1 MHLELRLPPP
11 LKRGDTIGIFCP
23 AGPPKNLELLQNGM
37 EMLAE
42 AGFQTHCEGSMAI
55 GEGEYLAAPDTARA
69 TALHRLWADEHIRA
83 VMAVRGGYGCLRLA
97 PLLDMALL
105 QRHSKWLIGFSDL
118 TLLLNHLQQQAAL
131 VTLHGPMATSLSRCR
146 REDIHQLFSLLTG
159 TFEDKLRIPGLEI
172 IRGGSGQGRL
182 VGGNL
187 ATLVHCLATPWD
199 SSWDGCI
206 LMLED
211 TGEYL
216 YRLDRMLT
224 QLQQAGRFD
233 RLAGLLLGDFDTGT
247 GSSAADLR
255 LQEQVWQR
263 VLELLPPGFP
273 IWANVP
279 FGHRGRNMP
288 LPLGMPALM
297 DSNSGTLTLL
307 TNSVI
312 RS

>member
-1 MHLELRLPPP
+1 M
-11 LKRGDTIGIFCP
+11 
-23 AGPPKNLELLQNGM
+23 ELLQGGM
-37 EMLAE
+37 ELLTE
-42 AGFQTHCEGSMAI
+42 AGFQVHCEGDMAI
-55 GEGEYLAAPDTARA
+55 REGEYLAAPDAARA
-69 TALHRLWADEHIRA
+69 AALHRLWADEHIKA

-118 TLLLNHLQQQAAL
+118 TLLLNHLHQQSAL
-131 VTLHGPMATSLSRCR
+131 VTLHGPMAASLSCCR
-146 REDIHQLFSLLTG
+146 REDQHQLFSFLTG
-159 TFEDKLRIPGLEI
+159 TFEANLRIPGLEI
-172 IRGGSGQGRL
+172 IRDGKGQGRL

-187 ATLVHCLATPWD
+187 ATLVHCLGTPWD
-199 SSWDGCI
+199 ACWDGCI
-206 LMLED
+206 LLLED

-247 GSSAADLR
+247 ENSTADLR

-263 VLELLPPGFP
+263 VLELMPPGFP

-297 DSNSGTLTLL
+297 DSSSGRLTLL
-307 TNSVI
+307 TNSLS
-312 RS
+312 RF